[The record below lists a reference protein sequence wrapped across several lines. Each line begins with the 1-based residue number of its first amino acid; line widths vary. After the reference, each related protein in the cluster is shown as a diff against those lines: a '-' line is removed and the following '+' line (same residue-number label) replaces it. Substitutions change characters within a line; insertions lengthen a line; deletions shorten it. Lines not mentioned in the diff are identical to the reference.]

1 MATTQLVTNNYRLH
15 MAQQFIN
22 SFTGA
27 ANTIYY
33 AYAGQA
39 TPSATTPTSYDN
51 PQTTQFN
58 AYNTML
64 FGKRLT
70 PSDVALM
77 TNYYPWNSGTVY
89 AMYDDSDTT
98 LSSKQFFVCVSQN
111 SNYYVFKCLYNN
123 KGAPSTYPPTFSD
136 TAADDDFYQTADGYQ
151 WKYMYKI
158 TSGDFK
164 KFSTSLYIPVTPD
177 ANVTANAIYGAVDV
191 ILTTSGGSGYRN
203 YFSGKFNT
211 NTAFVTSTLIQ
222 LANVVFANSSTSVYA
237 STNNVV
243 TPSTITGLYDQCYLY
258 ITNGTGKGQYRSI
271 SSHSANTSGVYLFL
285 ESSFVVT
292 PDSTSSFE
300 ITPRVVVK
308 NATALNDDDPAVY
321 ARALINSTSNS
332 VSSVQILSRGS
343 NVFSATAFIYAS
355 PAVGVASDAVL
366 QVITPP
372 IGGHGAN
379 AAAELYASRVGVSI
393 TFANSYTDST
403 LPAYGSYS
411 SVGLIKNPM
420 FANVLFTTT
429 NLNGAFKSGDKIT
442 QTLTDSATGLSVTAK
457 AVVTKVNVG
466 SLLVTNVTGTF
477 VLTSNAT
484 YGTILNSTL
493 SANAWITAIQ
503 NNGVNKEFSTF
514 TQYYTAVGGYKSGTF
529 ASSEPVYQN
538 IVNSLYPSNIKKSTA
553 VFFANNTGGTTTK
566 VYFTQINGLIAA
578 SNSTFSGNLTGT
590 TTGSIFTISTVTP
603 PDLVQESGDVIY
615 IENFPA
621 VTRIGT
627 QSETV
632 KLILEY

>member
-98 LSSKQFFVCVSQN
+98 LSSKQFYVCVNQN

-136 TAADDDFYQTADGYQ
+136 TAEDDDFYQTADGYQ

-177 ANVTANAIYGAVDV
+177 VNVTANAINGAVDV
-191 ILTTSGGSGYRN
+191 IVTTSGGAGYRN

-211 NTAFVTSTLIQ
+211 NTAFVTSTLVQ

-237 STNNVV
+237 STNNIV
-243 TPSTITGLYDQCYLY
+243 TPSTIAGLYDQCYLY

-308 NATALNDDDPAVY
+308 NATDNDPEVY

-343 NVFSATAFIYAS
+343 NVFSATAFVYAA
-355 PAVGVASDAVL
+355 PTVGVTSNAVL

-379 AAAELYASRVGVSI
+379 AAAELYSSRVGVSV

-403 LPAYGSYS
+403 LPTYGSYS

-429 NLNGAFKSGDKIT
+429 SLNGNFKIGDNIT

-466 SLLVTNVTGTF
+466 SLLVTNVSGTF
-477 VLTSNAT
+477 ALTSNAT

-493 SANAWITAIQ
+493 SANAWITAIE
-503 NNGVNKEFSTF
+503 NNGVNKAFSTF
-514 TQYYTAVGGYKSGTF
+514 TQYHTALGNYSAGTF
-529 ASSEPVYQN
+529 TSAEPVYQN
-538 IVNSLYPSNIKKSTA
+538 IVNSLYPSNIQKSTA
-553 VFFANNTGGTTTK
+553 VFFANNSSGNT
-566 VYFTQINGLIAA
+566 VYLTQKNGLIAA
-578 SNSTFSGNLTGT
+578 SNSIVSGTLTGT